1 MKEERPEHL
10 SAQEN
15 VSRSDEESQEQ
26 TATESE
32 SRSDGESRN
41 YSTAEYQGSFGGE
54 NQKQSANADQNQD
67 GQEPQAWLSHKW
79 RQHLQAKRRMN
90 RAVFAAQA
98 FILLFGI
105 ALWEIVGRLKWVDVL
120 IFSYPSKIGQQIVKD
135 IVSGE
140 LWPHLAMTVSETVVG
155 FLLGTLIGTLLAVV
169 IWWSPFLSRVLDP
182 YMVVFN
188 SMPKV
193 ALGPIFIVLFGAG
206 FTAIVITT
214 LSITVI
220 VTTLVVY
227 TSFNEVDANYTK
239 VIRTFGGSRQDVF
252 RKAILPASFPT
263 IVSTLKVNVGMAWV
277 GVIVGEFLVA
287 KIGLGYLIVYGFQVF
302 NFTLVL
308 SSLVIIA
315 FVATAMYQLVVYIE
329 RKLVRER

>member
-1 MKEERPEHL
+1 MSLTQTLKVKHEEKDWIKGQWLRHRQLKSRRRRLVLTTQL
-10 SAQEN
+10 S
-15 VSRSDEESQEQ
+15 
-26 TATESE
+26 
-32 SRSDGESRN
+32 
-41 YSTAEYQGSFGGE
+41 
-54 NQKQSANADQNQD
+54 
-67 GQEPQAWLSHKW
+67 L
-79 RQHLQAKRRMN
+79 L
-90 RAVFAAQA
+90 
-98 FILLFGI
+98 LLFVG
-105 ALWEIVGRLKWVDVL
+105 LWELAGQLKWINVL
-120 IFSYPSKIGQQIVKD
+120 IFSYPSKIARQIFKD
-135 IVSGE
+135 ALSGE
-140 LWPHLAMTVSETVVG
+140 LWPHLGITVAETAVG
-155 FLLGTLIGTLLAVV
+155 FLLGTLIGTALAVL

-193 ALGPIFIVLFGAG
+193 ALGPIFIVMFGAG
-206 FTAIVITT
+206 YMAIVVTT

-227 TSFNEVDANYTK
+227 NSFNEVDQNLIK
-239 VIRTFGGSRQDVF
+239 VIRTFGGSRRDVF
-252 RKAILPASFPT
+252 LKAILPASFPT

-315 FVATAMYQLVVYIE
+315 IVATAMYQLVVYIE
-329 RKLVRER
+329 RKLLKER

>member
-1 MKEERPEHL
+1 MSLTQTLKVKHEEQDWIKQQWLGHRRLKTKRKRLVLATQL
-10 SAQEN
+10 S
-15 VSRSDEESQEQ
+15 
-26 TATESE
+26 
-32 SRSDGESRN
+32 
-41 YSTAEYQGSFGGE
+41 
-54 NQKQSANADQNQD
+54 
-67 GQEPQAWLSHKW
+67 
-79 RQHLQAKRRMN
+79 
-90 RAVFAAQA
+90 
-98 FILLFGI
+98 ILLVLIG
-105 ALWEIVGRLKWVDVL
+105 LWELAGRLKWIDVL
-120 IFSYPSKIGQQIVKD
+120 IFSYPSKVAKQIVKD
-135 IVSGE
+135 ALSGE
-140 LWPHLAMTVSETVVG
+140 LWPHLGITVAETAVG
-155 FLLGTLIGTLLAVV
+155 FLLGTLIGTALAVV

-193 ALGPIFIVLFGAG
+193 ALGPIFIVMFGAG
-206 FTAIVITT
+206 YTAIVITT

-227 TSFNEVDANYTK
+227 NSFNEVDQNLIK
-239 VIRTFGGSRQDVF
+239 VIRTFGGSRREVF
-252 RKAILPASFPT
+252 TKAILPASFPT

-315 FVATAMYQLVVYIE
+315 IVATAMYQLVVYIE

>member
-1 MKEERPEHL
+1 MASPDAKP
-10 SAQEN
+10 S
-15 VSRSDEESQEQ
+15 S
-26 TATESE
+26 
-32 SRSDGESRN
+32 G
-41 YSTAEYQGSFGGE
+41 
-54 NQKQSANADQNQD
+54 QD
-67 GQEPQAWLSHKW
+67 AWLQEKW
-79 RQHLQAKRRMN
+79 NQHRKRKRRLS
-90 RAVFAAQA
+90 RWVLSVQT
-98 FILLFGI
+98 LLLVMFVG
-105 ALWEIVGRLKWVDVL
+105 LWELAGQLRWIDVL
-120 IFSYPSKIGQQIVKD
+120 IFSYPSKVGRQIVKD
-135 IVSGE
+135 AVTGE
-140 LWPHLAMTVSETVVG
+140 LWPHLAMTVGETAVG
-155 FLLGTLIGTLLAVV
+155 FLLGTLLGTLLAVL
-169 IWWSPFLSRVLDP
+169 IWWSPFLSKVLDP

-206 FTAIVITT
+206 FTAIVVTT

-220 VTTLVVY
+220 VTTLVVFN
-227 TSFNEVDANYTK
+227 SFNEVDSNLVK
-239 VIRTFGGSRQDVF
+239 VIRTFGGNRRDVF
-252 RKAILPASFPT
+252 LKAILPASFPT

-315 FVATAMYQLVVYIE
+315 VVATGMYQLVVYIE